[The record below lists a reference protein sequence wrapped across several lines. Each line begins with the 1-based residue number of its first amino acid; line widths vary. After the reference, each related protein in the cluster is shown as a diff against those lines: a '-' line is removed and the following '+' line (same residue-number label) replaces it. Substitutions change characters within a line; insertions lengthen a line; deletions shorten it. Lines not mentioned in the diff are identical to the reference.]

1 MTNYINI
8 VAGRSAVM
16 ANEEAR
22 FGDNQEDETIT
33 LIAMLYGDQSDT
45 ADMYGDRYKLLKSMT
60 MGYLHAAGEV
70 KDNKH
75 SGTADL
81 TTMTNHMGSN
91 YRPSEH
97 PDFYLMLKAGF
108 DEVTF
113 TRSTSTGKTINYK
126 RYSLKEDLSD
136 VFVRF
141 NEERKK
147 AGLAEDAMNLFTGLD
162 V

>member
-1 MTNYINI
+1 MKNYINI

-22 FGDNQEDETIT
+22 FGDNQEIETIN

-45 ADMYGDRYKLLKSMT
+45 ADMYGDRYKLLRSMV
-60 MGYLHAAGEV
+60 MGFLHAAGEDTDYRH
-70 KDNKH
+70 K
-75 SGTADL
+75 GTANL
-81 TTMTNHMGSN
+81 TIMTNHMGSN

-97 PDFYLMLKAGF
+97 PDFSLMLEAAF
-108 DEVTF
+108 DEVKF
-113 TRSTSTGKTINYK
+113 TRHTSTGRPIEYN

-136 VFVRF
+136 VFIRF

-147 AGLAEDAMNLFTGLD
+147 AGLSEDAKNLFTGLE
-162 V
+162 